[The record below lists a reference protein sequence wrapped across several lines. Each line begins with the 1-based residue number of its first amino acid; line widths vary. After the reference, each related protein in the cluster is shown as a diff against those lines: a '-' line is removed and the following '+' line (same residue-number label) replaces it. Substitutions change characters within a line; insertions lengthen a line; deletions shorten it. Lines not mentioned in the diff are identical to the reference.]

1 MGKAIEVRKLRADK
15 KSFVLTEP
23 LCSRDGVE
31 GGKIDEEDKAQV
43 TEGFDCQAEGL
54 ALFFFSVGRGETQKV
69 LYKGVI

>member
-15 KSFVLTEP
+15 KLFVLTEP
-23 LCSRDGVE
+23 LCSRDGME
-31 GGKIDEEDKAQV
+31 GGKTDEDQAQV